1 MKKIA
6 VFTGTRAEYGL
17 LYLTLKGLQQ
27 AENVELQLFVGGT
40 HLAHD
45 FGYTIKHII
54 NDGFTVTD
62 KMDFLLASDTPV
74 AINKSMALAQM
85 AAAECF
91 DRHKPDLL
99 VLLGDRFEALAVA
112 CAATISGI
120 PIAHIHGGELTEAAM
135 DDAFRHA
142 ITKMAHLHFTSTEV
156 YRQRVIQLGEQ
167 PDNVINVGAP
177 GVDNIKKLPLLSKQA
192 LSEKLSLDLA
202 KPYFLVGY
210 HPETLTSQDAKAGL
224 TCLLDALDEFADHN
238 VIITYPNA
246 DTFGR
251 AIITELEIYAQN
263 NEGRVHLFESIGQL
277 NFLSAM
283 KHAVALVGN
292 SSSGIIETPSFNIPT
307 VNIGDRQKGR
317 LASKS
322 VIHCKTSKLDITAA
336 LQKAVS
342 NEFNASIASEPNPY
356 GNGEASEKIVK
367 TLIERDILKRV
378 KPFYDIAYDLKG

>member
-27 AENVELQLFVGGT
+27 SDDVALQLFVGGT
-40 HLAHD
+40 HLAHN

-54 NDGFTVTD
+54 NDGFTVTE
-62 KMDFLLASDTPV
+62 KMDFLLNSDTPV
-74 AINKSMALAQM
+74 AVNKSMALAQM
-85 AAAECF
+85 AAGECF
-91 DRHKPDLL
+91 DRHQPDLL

-112 CAATISGI
+112 SAATIAGI

-167 PDNVINVGAP
+167 PENVLNVGAP
-177 GVDNIKKLPLLSKQA
+177 GIDNIKQLPLLSKSE
-192 LSEKLSLDLA
+192 LSDTLSIDLS

-210 HPETLTSQDAKAGL
+210 HPETLSNQDAKIGL
-224 TCLLDALDEFADHN
+224 LCLLAALDQFETFS
-238 VIITYPNA
+238 VVITYPNA

-251 AIITELEIYAQN
+251 AIITELENYARLHP
-263 NEGRVHLFESIGQL
+263 ERVHLFESIGQL

-322 VIHCKTSKLDITAA
+322 VIHCKTNKHDITAA
-336 LQKAVS
+336 IQKAIS
-342 NEFNASIASEPNPY
+342 PEFNASIANEPNPY
-356 GNGEASEKIVK
+356 GNGEASCKIVE
-367 TLIERDILKRV
+367 TLITRDITTRAKS
-378 KPFYDIAYDLKG
+378 FFDIT